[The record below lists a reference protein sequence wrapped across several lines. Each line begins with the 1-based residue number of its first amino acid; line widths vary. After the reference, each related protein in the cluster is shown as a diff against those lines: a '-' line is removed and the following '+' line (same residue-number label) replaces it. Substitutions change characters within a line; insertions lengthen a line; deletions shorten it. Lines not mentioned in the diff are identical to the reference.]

1 MWLRVRDRAIR
12 LLRRSEPYMK
22 TDMVYLASGG
32 FWLAL
37 GNVVAIGAGFALTY
51 VFGNYVSK
59 EIFGNYKYV
68 LALAGLF
75 GTITL
80 AGMGTAIT
88 QAVARGFDGAL
99 RQGFRTYLV
108 WSIPSIVVTL
118 GGAAYYFLNE
128 NYALAISLLIVA
140 VGSPILSA
148 SNLYSSFLQ
157 GKKDFKRSTVYGF
170 VISIVPPLAIGSAI
184 LAGYSNWVPLFIF
197 LYYLAIAAPSAYFH
211 HRTLKIYRPSP
222 ATDPESVP
230 YAVHLTLMSFLGRV
244 ASYIDKVLVFHFL
257 GAASL
262 AVYTFASAPPQYVLK
277 FNGILR
283 TLALPKLASRDI
295 PTLKQTLPRKIALH
309 FIAALAVFGV
319 YELLVSPF
327 FRLLFPLYIESIPY
341 AQALGLLILSAP
353 GVWLGQT
360 LVAHMRTRELYII
373 NTINPIVKIVLYVT
387 LIPLYGIWGLV
398 FATLGAGALGVGV
411 AFWVY
416 RQL

>member
-1 MWLRVRDRAIR
+1 MILESRKRIIR
-12 LLRRSEPYMK
+12 LLRWSEPYMK
-22 TDMVYLASGG
+22 TDMVYLASGS

-51 VFGNYVSK
+51 VFGNYVPK
-59 EIFGNYKYV
+59 EVFGNYKYV

-99 RQGFRTYLV
+99 RQGFRTYLL
-108 WSIPSIVVTL
+108 WSIPSVVLTL
-118 GGAAYYFLNE
+118 GGSAYYFLNE

-157 GKKDFKRSTVYGF
+157 GKKDFKRSTIYGF
-170 VISIVPPLAIGSAI
+170 VISIMPPLAIGSVI
-184 LAGYSNWVPLFIF
+184 LTGYGDWVPLFIF
-197 LYYLAIAAPSAYFH
+197 LYYLGVATPSAYFH
-211 HRTLKIYRPSP
+211 HRTLKLYRPGP

-230 YAVHLTLMSFLGRV
+230 YALHLTLMSFLGRV

-257 GAASL
+257 GAAPL